1 MNLTTQLRNQ
11 HARILSM
18 VSELESMI
26 GDSTPALDA
35 AEWHPKVC
43 HLMGWVLVHLEFAQ
57 TELYPSL
64 DDREARKIGAEIPRI
79 LPMMSRFE
87 ARFRQ
92 RHEIAGHPGDFLAQM
107 AQICRCLRE
116 RIDRE
121 QQQVYPLTD
130 RKPVPPVNRLAYLHA
145 PASHTRH

>member
-1 MNLTTQLRNQ
+1 MNLTTQLRSQ

-26 GDSTPALDA
+26 SDGAPALNA

-64 DDREARKIGAEIPRI
+64 DDIEALKIGAEISRI

-87 ARFRQ
+87 ARFRHRQ
-92 RHEIAGHPGDFLAQM
+92 EIAGHPGDFLAQM
-107 AQICRCLRE
+107 TQICQCLRE

-121 QQQVYPLTD
+121 QQLVYPLTN
-130 RKPVPPVNRLAYLHA
+130 RRPFLPVNRLAYMNA
-145 PASHTRH
+145 PASSTRH